1 MKPHANP
8 PPPPAAPGGAPWRA
22 ARHASGTDH
31 YENFPV
37 ASILVPR
44 ALRPAV
50 LAIYR
55 FARYA
60 DDVADEGEAA
70 PQARLAELAQLRSA
84 LLGHAEHPEVDR
96 LRPHLAAHAL
106 PVAEFTALLS
116 AFSQDVVTKRYADF
130 AALRDYCARSADPV
144 GHLVLALFGAHAPR
158 TVPLA
163 DSICTALQLINFLQ
177 DLGTDW
183 SRGRLYLPL
192 DELAAAGL
200 DARAVGAAV
209 AAGRSPAALRAVIA
223 SQARRCRALLHAGA
237 PLIAQVPARLAW
249 ELRATLAGGARI
261 LEQLAANGYD
271 PLARRPKL
279 GWRDAAALVR
289 LTLSIPVAR

>member
-8 PPPPAAPGGAPWRA
+8 PPPPAAPGEPRPPAPGR
-22 ARHASGTDH
+22 ASGTGH

-37 ASILVPR
+37 ASLLVPR
-44 ALRPAV
+44 SLRPAV
-50 LAIYR
+50 RAIYR

-60 DDVADEGEAA
+60 DDVADEGDAA
-70 PQARLAELAQLRSA
+70 AHARLAELERLRSA
-84 LLGHAEHPEVDR
+84 LLGRAEHPEVER

-116 AFSQDVVTKRYADF
+116 AFSQDVVTSRYADF

-144 GHLVLALFGAHAPR
+144 GHLVLALFGAHGPR

-163 DSICTALQLINFLQ
+163 DAICTALQLINFLQ
-177 DLGTDW
+177 DLAIDW

-200 DARAVGAAV
+200 DPGSVGAAV
-209 AAGRSPAALRAVIA
+209 AAGRSPEALRAVIA
-223 SQARRCRALLHAGA
+223 SQARRCRALLEAGA
-237 PLIAQVPARLAW
+237 PLVGQVPVRLAW

-279 GWRDAAALVR
+279 GWRDAPALLR